1 MNWILATR
9 GQKISRAS
17 WRMHRSDILPI
28 KNLLHSS
35 RVLRAASSFIYFV
48 FLSTGVVTVSQ
59 PRKCVLNQNNELQEA
74 SVFCRAVKWWIH
86 VPGGLIITPVF
97 FWLPGPTCCIGR
109 IMRKRECCSIVSF
122 SKKHLKSN
130 SVWVRGN
137 APTKTSCSIREDY
150 GCLWKFS
157 WACCASYGMQHM
169 RPDKKVKWWQEKA

>member
-48 FLSTGVVTVSQ
+48 FLSTGVVTVSH

-130 SVWVRGN
+130 
-137 APTKTSCSIREDY
+137 
-150 GCLWKFS
+150 CLS
-157 WACCASYGMQHM
+157 PGERSYQNILFHKGGLWLSLEVQLSLLCELWDATH
-169 RPDKKVKWWQEKA
+169 AAG